1 MLNSNAPVV
10 LRGGH
15 VIDPTQGLDGISDV
29 TICDGKILG
38 VGSSPADAAVIDARG
53 MYVSPGWVDV
63 HVHTYGTLG
72 FADPDSIG
80 IYQGV
85 TSYVEAGGPG
95 IGTIDEFVEL
105 LGGQTTTSLYAG
117 CYLSPMGIV
126 GIEHVEGKAR
136 SLYDIPIARWLDTV
150 EKHRDLIRYLKFGA
164 FSAYGTGPL
173 KVGKGLAEI
182 LGLPI
187 YVHIGEFQQQEGRD
201 SAYEIYRIAGPGDMI
216 THLYHGNACGILDA
230 AGRIRPVV
238 LEAAERGVL
247 FDIGFGGFNFSWSV
261 AEKAVDQGL
270 WPHLISSDLQQFN
283 VTGPTFSLANVMSV
297 FLKLGMPLTDV
308 IERVTSAPAKALS
321 LTDRAGSL
329 KPGMPADLTVFRV
342 EQGQFELKDTR
353 GAARTGSQRIQP
365 AMVFKN
371 GVRIECDL
379 ERCQD
384 ERNWILQTC
393 EDHIPDRALRFRAPQ
408 LVFLA
413 RLREALNQVDWPAT
427 ANPEF
432 DLEKIIELHDVFHRV
447 RSNCELPLR
456 LALQTVFDSFLEDS
470 FRIQVGVLL
479 MRVGRTLALARLGQ
493 LTQDTHLAA

>member
-1 MLNSNAPVV
+1 MLYSCAPVV

-15 VIDPTQGLDGISDV
+15 VIDPTQGMNGINDV
-29 TICDGKILG
+29 TVCDGKILG
-38 VGSSPADAAVIDARG
+38 VGDSPAGAEVIDARG
-53 MYVSPGWVDV
+53 LYISPGWIDV

-95 IGTIDEFVEL
+95 IGTIEEFIEL
-105 LGGQTTTSLYAG
+105 LAGQTTTSLYVG
-117 CYLSPMGIV
+117 CYLSPMGII

-136 SLYDIPIARWLDTV
+136 SLYDIPVARWLDMV
-150 EKHRDLIRYLKFGA
+150 DKHRDLIRYLKFGA

-182 LGLPI
+182 LELPI
-187 YVHIGEFQQQEGRD
+187 YVHIGEFQQQPGRD
-201 SAYEIYRIAGPGDMI
+201 SAYEIYRIAGAGDII
-216 THLYHGNACGILDA
+216 THLYHGNACGILDNE
-230 AGRIRPVV
+230 GRIRPVV

-247 FDIGFGGFNFSWSV
+247 FDIGFGGFNFPWPV
-261 AEKAVDQGL
+261 AQKAVDQGL

-297 FLKLGMPLTDV
+297 FLKLGMPLADV
-308 IERVTSAPAKALS
+308 VERVTAAPAKALS

-329 KPGMPADLTVFRV
+329 KAGMPADLTVFRV

-353 GAARTGSQRIQP
+353 GAARKGSQRIVP
-365 AMVFKN
+365 EMVFKN
-371 GVRIECDL
+371 GVRIACDMG
-379 ERCQD
+379 RCQD

-393 EDHIPDRALRFRAPQ
+393 EDHIPEGARRFRAPQ
-408 LVFLA
+408 LAFLA
-413 RLREALNQVDWPAT
+413 RLRDALNQVDWPAT

-432 DLEKIIELHDVFHRV
+432 DLEKIVELHDVFHRV
-447 RSNCELPLR
+447 RTSCELPLKV
-456 LALQTVFDSFLEDS
+456 ALQTVFDSFLEDS

-479 MRVGRTLALARLGQ
+479 MRVGRTLALARLGD